1 MYIDIT
7 FPISEKLHKWPG
19 SIGFKKTI
27 HMEIPKHVNNLSSF
41 EIDSHFGTH
50 LDAPIHFIENGKT
63 IDQLDLKKLI
73 GEVFVLE
80 IRGKRS
86 ISGSDLSVSNIPK
99 GCNKL
104 ILKTDN
110 QIYWDQ
116 NIQSFQEDFCSIN
129 ESGAKWLKENG
140 FHFIG
145 IDYLSIQRFNDGP
158 ETHQILLNAEI
169 IIVEALNLKHVTQ
182 GLYEIICLPLNLQG
196 LEGSPVRALIKP
208 KDDEK
213 V

>member
-7 FPISEKLHKWPG
+7 FPISEKLPKWPG

-27 HMEIPKHVNNLSSF
+27 HMEITTHGNNRSSF
-41 EIDSHFGTH
+41 VIDSHFGTH

-63 IDQLDLKKLI
+63 IDQLDLNKLI

-86 ISGSDLSVSNIPK
+86 ISGSDLSVSKIPK

-116 NIQSFQEDFCSIN
+116 NIQIFQQDFCSIN
-129 ESGAKWLKENG
+129 ESGAKWLVENG

-158 ETHQILLNAEI
+158 ETHQILLNSEI
-169 IIVEALNLKHVTQ
+169 IIVESLNLKNVTQ

>member
-7 FPISEKLHKWPG
+7 FPINSKLPKWPG

-27 HMEIPKHVNNLSSF
+27 HMEISKHGNNLSSF
-41 EIDSHFGTH
+41 EIDSHLGTH
-50 LDAPIHFIENGKT
+50 LDAPLHFVENGKSV
-63 IDQLDLKKLI
+63 DQLDLDKLI

-80 IRGKRS
+80 VPGKKS
-86 ISGSDLSVSNIPK
+86 ISGNDLAAANIPNH
-99 GCNKL
+99 CNKL

-110 QIYWDQ
+110 QFYWEKME
-116 NIQSFQEDFCSIN
+116 IEFQEDFCSIN
-129 ESGAKWLKENG
+129 ESGAAWLIENG

-158 ETHQILLNAEI
+158 ETHQLLLNAEVV
-169 IIVEALNLKHVTQ
+169 IVEALNLRQVRQ
-182 GLYEIICLPLNLQG
+182 GFYDIICLPLNLQG
-196 LEGSPVRALIKP
+196 LEGSPVRALLKP
-208 KDDEK
+208 KIFEN